1 MNTWLARPGTT
12 TTRVNRRSRSCGRLR
27 TRSLGTYLKNGPQ
40 QVGSAGLVRQ
50 VVTVTLSEIE
60 DEVDQVVG
68 RWRSQTSTEQRNDLS
83 YLDDLLGELD
93 DVDTGSAGTT
103 AEMVEEL
110 RGRVEILMD
119 EIEISLGIE
128 PPPITGLSDID
139 ADTDN
144 CPPVNVGA
152 VVYLRQ
158 VVRAWVFKVLAA
170 IRSTRTGTKSRMG
183 LPANWS
189 CEA

>member
-1 MNTWLARPGTT
+1 M
-12 TTRVNRRSRSCGRLR
+12 RR
-27 TRSLGTYLKNGPQ
+27 
-40 QVGSAGLVRQ
+40 
-50 VVTVTLSEIE
+50 VVTVTLSENE
-60 DEVDQVVG
+60 DEVNQVVG
-68 RWRSQTSTEQRNDLS
+68 RWGSQTSTEQRNDLS

-128 PPPITGLSDID
+128 PPPITGFPDIDAD

-144 CPPVNVGA
+144 
-152 VVYLRQ
+152 
-158 VVRAWVFKVLAA
+158 
-170 IRSTRTGTKSRMG
+170 
-183 LPANWS
+183 
-189 CEA
+189 

>member
-1 MNTWLARPGTT
+1 M
-12 TTRVNRRSRSCGRLR
+12 
-27 TRSLGTYLKNGPQ
+27 
-40 QVGSAGLVRQ
+40 
-50 VVTVTLSEIE
+50 VTVTLSEIE

-83 YLDDLLGELD
+83 CLDDLLGELD

-119 EIEISLGIE
+119 EIEIGLGIE

-139 ADTDN
+139 ADT
-144 CPPVNVGA
+144 
-152 VVYLRQ
+152 
-158 VVRAWVFKVLAA
+158 
-170 IRSTRTGTKSRMG
+170 
-183 LPANWS
+183 
-189 CEA
+189 EA